1 MKVTLELTDLQLQE
15 IAQCVAPY
23 IVGGQSK
30 IPRMRTVQQAAEEM
44 RKNDPDTQVT
54 AHYIRMLLL
63 DGKIPYREA
72 GKKRLLDM
80 NDLEEFM
87 ANG

>member
-23 IVGGQSK
+23 IVGGRSK